1 MKAKVLTA
9 ISILCALFVISNETH
24 GCYPSDTT
32 PPIVTITS
40 PTSNP
45 TYSTSSSP
53 LSIGGT
59 ASDNIGVTQVT
70 WSNDRG
76 GSGTC
81 SGTTSWSASNIT
93 LYSGVNVIT
102 VTARDSAGNTGTDTL
117 TVTYTP
123 PDPTPPAAPTNL
135 TANAVSSSQI
145 DLDWDD
151 NTELD
156 LSHYNVHRSTNIGGP
171 YSQVATNVTL
181 SQHSDTGLSASTTYY
196 YVVTAVDTA
205 SNESGYS
212 NEASDTT
219 YAPDLPPAAPT
230 DLTAN
235 AVSSSQIDLDWD
247 DNTEPD
253 LSHYNVHRSTT
264 PGDPYSQVATNVT
277 LSQHSDTGLSA
288 STTYYY
294 VVTAVDT
301 ASNESGYS
309 NEASDTTGPAAP
321 TNLTATAGSSS
332 RIDLQWTDNAN
343 DEDGFRIER
352 KISGGAYEE
361 ITTVSPDVTRYYDI
375 GLDSSETYTY
385 HVCSYKGD
393 CNSTWSNE
401 ATQSPLP
408 VAPSGLTAISGNGVV
423 DLSWMDNTETDF
435 HHYDVYRS
443 LTSGSGYS
451 KINSSD
457 VSVSNYTDNTVTNGT
472 TYYYIVKATDNSSN
486 ESSASNEATGFPR
499 DTSPPGAP
507 TGLSVTAIGD
517 RLVRLSW
524 TANTEPDV
532 DSYNVYRS
540 TAPGSGYARIAT
552 GVTGVT
558 IVTYDDTTVFNG
570 IPYYYRVTA
579 VDTSGNESPYSDDE
593 ASGTPLDSDPPDAP
607 TGIYATAGDSEII
620 IDWIDNT
627 EYDLD
632 NYRVYRSTT
641 SGFTPGPPTFIN
653 SVTSSEY
660 TDSGLT
666 NGTTYY
672 YRIKAED
679 TSSNL
684 SQPSDQV
691 SATPSDLT
699 PPSTP
704 TNLTA
709 TASDG
714 QVELDWDDNAEPDL
728 QDYNIYR
735 STTSGSSYILID
747 SVSGTPPSSDYIDAT
762 VTNDEIYYYVVTA
775 VDAVSNESDASDE
788 ASAMPQD
795 TTAPAAPTGLL
806 CTVSASVSL
815 DWDDNNT
822 ELDFASYNVYRDTA
836 DGFTPGP
843 GNHIASGLTASE
855 YTDSSVTNGPTYYY
869 VVTAVDTSSNESDA
883 SGQVDAKLLDR
894 VYNNN
899 KNKWYASIQV
909 AIDDSADGDII
920 GVLQGEYNENIVF
933 DDKNITLTGPDPDNP
948 DVVDATIIKGSVSE
962 PDHVVQFISGSNSKL
977 KGFKIRNSGGTNSG
991 IYCSLSNPVISN
1003 CIIEDNFFGV
1013 FCDSGS
1019 PSIENCIV
1027 RNNSLSGSVGI
1038 NIPIGGSGTPTIRNT
1053 LIHSING
1060 WGIGVG
1066 DGRSA
1071 TVNNSTIAN
1080 NTDKGFYC
1088 DGAAN
1093 PTVNS
1098 CIVRNNTN
1106 PSSWASSD
1114 VTYSCLQ
1121 LNPGGQGNIT
1131 DPPQFVDPGTNDYH
1145 LQSGSLCINAG
1156 DPDYA
1161 PEEGETDYDG
1171 KRRVMAEIID
1181 MGAYEF
1187 GEVIHVDC
1195 SITTSGDGSDWGD
1208 DLALKYLQDA
1218 LVGLYSAVAGDEIW
1232 VAAGEYLPG
1241 SNRTDTFQLIGGV
1254 GVYGGFA
1261 GTETSCDQ
1269 RDWQANQ
1276 TILSGDL
1283 DENDIA
1289 DEGLPEGNNS
1299 YCVVTGADLSILDGF
1314 VVVGG
1319 SVDDSAT
1326 AAGGA
1331 GVYCSNVTMTLRNC
1345 IIERNMATDGRHGAG
1360 IYSLNTSLKLEN
1372 CLIHGNMAAG
1382 NNAGGIYHGNGGA
1395 MEVTNCTIVVNA
1407 GDGVHVDNASLNI
1420 SNSILWYNRTV
1431 PDDFTFYPRRE
1442 VVLENG
1448 GTVDVAYSNID
1459 GGQGGVVGGVPNW
1472 GSGNTSDDPDF
1483 ESWGY
1488 WDLRLVNG
1496 TDLVVD
1502 STSFPVDPDQ
1512 VIIYDFAHQ
1521 AADFGKGGSHDED
1534 YFVADYLVDKKP
1546 YWDGTGGE
1554 TSTLSTKDAFD
1565 LWWNEA
1571 ADGDK
1576 GLGHFNLQVPWVC
1589 KDDDKGIFEFNSD
1602 HFFPFTTGALGP
1614 GDQSMATCT
1623 VETEPCFGQEHNWYF
1638 TLQYH
1643 TTCTFIPGM
1652 TLSFKASD
1660 DLFVAINDRV
1670 VIERGGYYVTQPS
1683 ETKLTFNADGTV
1695 TVHYVWSDPVKED
1708 ETYDFALGPDSIY
1721 DFDLFYAQRHK
1732 PATEKYPVLVVQ
1744 RTGADD
1750 EISPFYISGDYH
1762 LQSSPPLPTPSP
1774 CIDAGNNNAVPAG
1787 MLTDL
1792 GSGVRR
1798 FDDPATIDTGAPL
1811 DNDPYV
1817 DMGAYEYQFPVA
1829 PVANDDNYSVYY
1841 DTRLIVDAANGVL
1854 ANDTDENE
1862 DELTATLVTGV
1873 SNGSLTLSADGSF
1886 EYTPESGFEGVD
1898 SFTYRAEDGVEYCEA
1913 TVTISVFPP
1922 ITVYAGEPKEITM
1935 PTDPADFYVHLFD
1948 AEVDGG
1954 DPSATLTQTWSIE
1967 SVPPSGTVDFDN
1979 STSGIQDTS
1988 NAMNPVAYLDLDPD
2002 VFKYYDSVNFVLKL
2016 HGTDGVVEGD
2026 DFVVITVWPGT
2037 DPDTQTG
2044 PEVDPGSYTIPVHT
2058 WYRLDKAKV
2067 EDDGK
2072 PSGVLYYKWTVE
2084 TFVVGPPRGEV
2095 IFDDDEAYKDT
2106 TLNPNVKFT
2115 QPGNYALKLS
2125 AYDGKEFGYGIAP
2138 ITVTGGQNK
2147 PPTVEAGSDYIT
2159 SADPPVEVKFAN
2171 LAPQQPSAY
2180 GPEEDDDLTYLW
2192 SVSGPVIGATFN
2204 SLEVLQPEVT
2214 FTKAGTYVCTL
2225 TVNDGHNDD
2234 VSDSMKVII
2243 KPYPDVYAGENKP
2256 VTATSGIVNNVEL
2269 DDARVR
2275 EYALPIGN
2283 VDINWSSSNPSLV
2296 HFSDSTIEK
2305 PTVTIDDED
2314 GDPADIDD
2322 IVGVYELTLTA
2333 NDPDMAG
2340 DVTDTVWITVNR
2352 NPNLEPTLKKSV
2364 YVISDTDARLSE
2376 MKVYE
2381 IDEQSIL
2388 THQTNHTLDTSGGSG
2403 SGAVGLGI
2411 DKENEFLF
2419 VTFELHNVIEVVDA
2433 KTMTYVD
2440 TVTAPG
2446 ACNLADIVVDQGKQK
2461 VYTVGR
2467 DSNRLYVYSWDP
2479 VNKLLTRDGIDS
2491 PYVQLDGLGSC
2502 HRCMRVRDCE
2512 YINGAYGI
2520 ALDEQIGRLY
2530 VTDGSNIIRY
2540 YNSDPY
2546 INTDYAPWQKMGE
2559 IDVSP
2564 HNAIGIAVDV
2574 ERQYLYTGTSQ
2585 FGDVE
2590 STTLCQYDITNN
2602 TINATTVGS
2611 IVLGIS
2617 VDEDTGYVYLTTYVW
2632 GELDCTGMTCDH
2644 LFVYDS
2650 NLTQQSWDSGD
2661 IGNPSDVVVG
2671 GNVAFKYDIG
2681 TITKT
2686 ATFIEDQPFVA
2697 GSSVSPLDN
2706 TKDEITYDI
2715 TYNIQY
2721 QPLDP
2726 TGVAVETYITDYLSR
2741 DVDFVWASHQ
2751 AIYDPDK
2758 RKVTWYLGD
2767 LLEGASGTFQI
2778 KVKVNEFAKPGG
2790 VITNRCEIE
2799 SNARYTP
2806 TENSDVAVDWWA
2818 DNKIIYVNQNGF
2830 DGSGTSW
2837 ETAYKYLDEA
2847 LLCAHNYIEQGI
2859 WENGGEIWVA
2869 AGLYNPAYV
2878 ENELFTETYQMF
2890 DGVDLYGGFKGNENS
2905 IEQRDSS
2912 DPASETTLRSFYV
2925 DVDYVITGADNVT
2938 IDGFTIQGGYKGG
2951 VHCGHNG
2958 ASFTISNCIIEG
2970 SNEYAYAAGI
2980 YCRGSSPLIQD
2991 CKIQFNLNGI
3001 YAESF
3006 DSTPPIPAS
3015 PVIQDCEIQWNE
3027 QSGIYS
3033 YESSPVI
3040 KGSKIRYNEDHGV
3053 YCYKTVTP
3061 EIINNWICDNGT
3073 DGSGYGIYLH
3083 RCSDVTTI
3091 RNNTIAY
3098 NDDYGIRLYL
3108 GSAQPVISNC
3118 IIVSNGSNPEYNLY
3132 GATFDVSYSCI
3143 EDGESDYS
3151 VSNNNSTYD
3160 PQSDDPLFEN
3170 ASSGDY
3176 HLMSS
3181 SPYVRNTGNNTGIP
3195 SDEIDVD
3202 GEPRIIANTVDIG
3215 GDEYTP
3221 AKVEAGSYKEV
3232 TLPLT
3237 GSIDVKL
3244 DDASLADIDL
3254 DNIPAELTV
3263 RWSKLSGADDGI
3275 IQLPNPAATLQGLNP
3290 TITFVKSDIYV
3301 LKLLAYNDLDSD
3313 ETCDP
3318 GEELGADIVVI
3329 KVNLGIDLTSTPE
3342 QTELP
3347 DNSVQLSANFVGGTP
3362 DTIQLFGH
3370 EEYVSFDYDNGQVVG
3385 QTEPIDPSY
3394 IIAPSS
3400 IKTVFTGGPAI
3411 YELVLIAYDSSGY
3424 LIGEATIQVP
3434 VSHQLVH
3441 VNAGDDQTIIWP
3453 DNRVNLDG
3461 SINGYTPDSVQW
3473 DVSEEAEPLV
3483 TFGDDLSLQTWI
3495 RFDEPGIYEIG
3506 LLALD
3511 EDGNIVG
3518 VDTVVITVNPPD
3530 YGQLV
3535 VDAGQDQQITL
3546 PQDFVFLSGSVTGTL
3561 PGDTIQWEF
3570 SGQAGLLDIVNPAS
3584 LNTKVTFQDIDV
3596 PPDGAPEAGDYILN
3610 LVVRDS
3616 LNNIIG
3622 VDNVVI
3628 SVNFNQVVVDAG
3640 EDQTV
3645 VWSSDG
3651 VIVNLNGNVISG
3663 DYDSVQWIDPSG
3675 GLITFGN
3682 GLIGDD
3688 EKLQTTATIAQPGEY
3703 HISLVAKDENGNYL
3717 AGDVVVIIAS
3727 FEEVVIDAGQDQEII
3742 DYPYQSE
3749 VSLNGRIIEGDPAST
3764 EWMLPS
3770 VITDEGPEYYGPTGS
3785 LSSWVKVP
3793 GPGIYPI
3800 GLVAR
3805 NGAGDIIG
3813 WDEMTLTVYP
3823 ESCDICDATVD
3834 LVSTNG
3840 EYEVT
3845 LDSDTGTATIQLRG
3859 DVGGSYTPPVEW
3871 LHYAPAENLTL
3882 VPSEDENYYYANITF
3897 YRPGIYDISL
3907 QVRDEGNV
3915 VAFDAVRIVVNPQQQ
3930 WDESM
3935 SSCTAAASYED
3946 QYGTAIGV
3954 ILPTSGSI
3962 QVNLESTV
3970 TGTGTYYTKWVDPT
3984 ATGLLNIDN
3993 PEAGN
3998 THITFDSTDDP
4009 GVYNIDFVVRDTD
4022 PSGDIL
4028 AVIDLY
4034 ITVYPAD
4041 YIGGVLTVDAGEK
4054 QEVTL
4059 PPSGNKVRVKLDGS
4073 VSGLCGLCTTQWI
4086 SPSLGA
4092 DDVEFDDAG
4101 DPQTWATVEGPAI
4114 YELKLIAKDELG
4126 RVLAFDRV
4134 TIVVHYY
4141 ESQGLFVEATATPS
4155 EITLSV
4161 DESVSLSGILK
4172 GESYAITGV
4181 EWLAYMASDV
4191 VHFANSRQLDTTA
4204 TFDAPGVYMLILLAL
4219 DSDMVIGWDTVDVT
4233 VNEPKI
4239 NVTIKARKAGTED
4252 SWVEQY
4258 SAIFDSSV
4266 GSETIALNT
4275 YITGTGEPGSMS
4287 YQWSVSDGDD
4297 TEVTFANETSK
4308 DTDVTITASGVYE
4321 LQLDVKEGAT
4331 VIGRDRIKVI
4341 LLSDV
4346 PLVWA
4351 GRGYPLVGT
4360 GVDNILR
4367 LDKAYVYDIDF
4378 DELFITWTY
4387 TGPGSAS
4394 FSYDAPDYSKQNPG
4408 VWFDTEGIYTLTLSY
4423 NDGVSPE
4430 QQDIVDIVVKDSD
4443 NFVYAGADKTTT
4455 EFSYLPLFDAFACPP
4470 SQSLTYQWTVTEYP
4484 DEAKFKFRPSA
4495 SALNPKVS
4503 FDTAGDYEL
4512 TLTVHDGGVLFGLD
4526 KVSVR
4531 VDEFPLEDD
4540 TYPALTVTSS
4550 INDGDT
4556 ACVDASGDISITV
4569 DASDDNLYTVYLQ
4582 LVHVSTQDSAYVEPD
4597 DVTIIKGTRDNP
4609 QQIELEYSLDTH
4621 SLPVSGDGDFEIRVY
4636 AIDKGHNQSTD
4647 TIGFTNGCVIHSFK
4661 VNPEIVESAEQ
4672 NITFTAN
4679 LSGDPAPS
4687 GSFRI
4692 LNSNNQT
4699 VYGPETV
4706 NHPVNVNGTASS
4718 LGLTVDGPYKAKLE
4732 ADSDVAY
4739 VYFDVLVNAGGLSEP
4754 TAEITNLENGLDYG
4768 GEKKNIVQSNPLPE
4782 VNEGLFV
4789 LEGTACHD
4797 IFPDDVYY
4805 KIEVYDSRIKA
4816 YEYDYDVNGDIVYLY
4831 ENWKYYPEFIVKNVT
4846 PGQLEDGYYHGCDAS
4861 GVLGELDFSGLQN
4874 GAYLLLLTVECH
4886 GKENYDSV
4894 KFALNCPLKIGNI
4907 KFSQEDMVIPV
4918 GNYPLRVIRSYD
4930 GFNKDRNGD
4939 FGYGWVFDFGDL
4951 DVELN
4956 EERYGEGLDSIRIGG
4971 DFDRDVTLTLPD
4983 GRRVTFVSYMD
4994 GRLRGLKGEWYLRY
5008 LSPEGVD
5015 ATLRPL
5021 ENERLI
5027 YMLGTGYYW
5036 DDDTPTNFA
5045 PIGIAADLSL
5055 HDISG
5060 WVLRTSD
5067 GTQYNVNR
5075 PATAKGMDDDFFGLF
5090 WKFQSCGEPYLD
5102 SIVTESG
5109 ETIDFEGDKVI
5120 YKDCTDAVVKSI
5132 YIKREFGRII
5142 EIYPPSE
5149 LDPSGEP
5156 VTGAIPAVKYEY
5168 DSYGNL
5174 EKVKKLVDRSAATEE
5189 DKYEITTYV
5198 YEDSSHSPTDH
5209 FVTDIEDERGLSPIR
5224 YVYDDSGKL
5233 IAIYDAKNNYI
5244 ELQHDIEGRT
5254 ETVKDRSGNETIYAY
5269 DDRGRVTYTLDV
5281 TSGAQTV
5288 YTYNQY
5294 DLNGQTYTN
5303 AYPDKPCIIT
5313 DPAGNNTYYQYDDAG
5328 RTTVVIDPELNVT
5341 ATVYDNLGSIVE
5353 TSQWRP
5359 LVPNAVF
5366 PDDYPETEPSDYAAV
5381 SRTVNGYYYR
5391 ATDGTL
5397 NIIGDG
5403 SLTNLLAWTEAT
5415 VVFDDPVT
5423 TGIDETKVEHTT
5435 YDYDSKNRMV
5445 EIRKIDPDG
5454 ILPDIV
5460 TTYNYNA
5467 ASNSPD
5473 QPYKISDPYYD
5484 GDPVVYTRYF
5494 KYDDN
5499 GNQVWSWYEW
5509 NDPSGDV
5516 VGTRYV
5522 YNVTDYDGQG
5532 RSIMTRRL
5540 VDDECPFNEASLIDE
5555 VVLNTTEYD
5564 SIGKVH
5570 TVEGEYISIADGV
5583 VQTGAEGTLT
5593 VYEYDELGN
5602 LVETRTFAQKS
5613 DYDENN
5619 PYTNVLTIS
5628 RTLYDDEGRVLVTV
5642 DQHDYTDAADGTEN
5656 VYDSMGRVIET
5667 RRWAEVDIPLDNL
5680 LDSLGDVVGR
5690 KVPDG
5695 VKPANAWDG
5704 TGPTNIGW
5712 TSEADDGDSPGEL
5725 PVVKSTIVSGDEV
5738 GPLSYTRTIY
5748 DDTGRVKHS
5757 VALDESGAEQ
5767 PTTYEYDNAGKQTA
5781 VIDPLGH
5788 DLTGLSTTTIALY
5801 DGIGVNATKIDYS
5814 GFVPATHLTGNH
5826 RTETEYE
5833 GMRRKSVTDARS
5845 NTTSFEYD
5853 ALGRL
5858 IQTNHPL
5865 VDLDGV
5871 GGATD
5876 ATFTYVGYD
5885 GLGRKEWQSETTA
5898 NTGALDS
5905 RDGLRGFEY
5914 DAAGRLVK
5922 VVMAEP
5928 DADTWVW
5935 ENNPNYRY
5943 FYDDYGNLAGIL
5955 DSLDRLTVFK
5965 YNELSKQT
5973 TRYMPFE
5980 FTDPTGGEITIADIY
5995 DSVPTNHP
6003 EETRQY
6009 DELGRIDESTDYK
6022 GQVTLYEYYQAGEQ
6036 FGRAG
6041 QLEYREYYDGDPDT
6055 TGVRG
6060 SSIEYTYDAL
6070 GRKRTKAMIEY
6081 DPADGIT
6088 ITYLMVYEHVYD
6100 DYGDVMAVNV
6110 HDLDGQT
6117 YGTYR
6122 TWLASLDNTY
6132 LVDSTGYDYDMV
6144 TGQRS
6149 IVCTPA
6155 SATVPA
6161 EAQTWVEH
6169 AYDGLGRLAD
6179 VDLVRANGNDKTLA
6193 PAHYEYNPVGSRQ
6206 SLLYTNSNYTYY
6218 KYDPMNR
6225 LTSLANYVDDTE
6237 ATTLSSFAY
6246 THYADGMRYVLTES
6260 LDGGTTTKTV
6270 TYTYDNLNR
6279 IDTET
6284 GDDGTNGYTIDYD
6297 YDLAGNRTQREVIAG
6312 GQMITTTY
6320 AYDAG
6325 TDQLLS
6331 EVHAGPE
6338 WAVVLDGKPY
6348 YAYAGAWG
6356 WGTTYRDSQGRH
6368 IGPFK
6373 AFFLGLPTE
6382 WSQRLLS
6389 VVLMLLPVALLLP
6402 VVGLLYVRLR
6412 KVPVDSHRR
6421 NLSVF
6426 YRCVSVLLA
6435 YMILI
6440 HPACLQ
6446 QLAQGAVDY
6455 SGLDA
6460 RQWHE
6465 GNRIVEYGD
6474 WDGTGRTGNFTLG
6487 YDANGSVTKKITWYN
6502 NNTPA
6507 DPADDTKEE
6516 EVTYEYNLQNR
6527 LSRVIT
6533 DDQSGTLAVKEYK
6546 YNPQGIRVE
6555 AYTYETAAPFDENAP
6570 RSNEVITDYLIDAYN
6585 HTGYAQV
6592 FVEDDGTNTT
6602 SYVIGDDVL
6611 AQVTDSADPQY
6622 LLYDGH
6628 GSTRQL
6634 MASDGSTVD
6643 DSYSYDAYGVMLGG
6657 NPTSAPTTSL
6667 LYAGEQFDVDAQMYY
6682 LRARYYNPSN
6692 GLFNRM
6698 DPFAGSRQDPQSL
6711 HKYLYVHCNPVNSID
6726 PSGEM
6731 TMGNLIAFTIV
6742 AAVFV
6747 TVLAIVVGPPLYKL
6761 HRVSTLVRHSEI
6773 MDSHI
6778 LEEAIRAGDRY
6789 WSGNK
6794 SWKKLRLFVGP
6805 GGINPLTVM
6814 VTPLDKRIGGFHLYY
6829 KQGYVFV
6836 SQNAVDDGALATAF
6850 TIFAEWTHDRW
6861 LGEGLN
6867 EEQAQEA
6874 IDILIKLLPEEE
6886 RHGDF
6891 IDNYGHGWF

>member
-1 MKAKVLTA
+1 MKAKLLTA
-9 ISILCALFVISNETH
+9 ISILCTLFAIYIESYAH
-24 GCYPSDTT
+24 APGDTT
-32 PPIVTITS
+32 PPQPNPMTWATVPYATS
-40 PTSNP
+40 C
-45 TYSTSSSP
+45 SSISMTAT
-53 LSIGGT
+53 T
-59 ASDNIGVTQVT
+59 ASDPSGGIRYYFRNLTITGHDSGWITYETYEDTSLSPNTQYTYDVRAK
-70 WSNDRG
+70 DAYG
-76 GSGTC
+76 
-81 SGTTSWSASNIT
+81 NIT
-93 LYSGVNVIT
+93 QPSQQK
-102 VTARDSAGNTGTDTL
+102 SATTDT
-117 TVTYTP
+117 
-123 PDPTPPAAPTNL
+123 DSAAPTPDPM
-135 TANAVSSSQI
+135 TWAAVPDAGGSSSQI
-145 DLDWDD
+145 SMTATTASDDCSGVEYYFDETSGNPGGSASGWITSPSYVDDGLDPA
-151 NTELD
+151 TEYCYIVKAQD
-156 LSHYNVHRSTNIGGP
+156 QSSNVTGWSTTECATTEPAAPPDTTPPTPDPMTWATVP
-171 YSQVATNVTL
+171 YATGETSIAMVATTATDDSSVEYYFDETSSNPGGSDSIWQDST
-181 SQHSDTGLSASTTYY
+181 SYEDTGLQSCTAYTYQVKARDKSPNKNETGWSGIESATTL
-196 YVVTAVDTA
+196 
-205 SNESGYS
+205 G
-212 NEASDTT
+212 
-219 YAPDLPPAAPT
+219 APLAPSV
-230 DLTAN
+230 LGA
-235 AVSSSQIDLDWD
+235 
-247 DNTEPD
+247 
-253 LSHYNVHRSTT
+253 T
-264 PGDPYSQVATNVT
+264 PISV
-277 LSQHSDTGLSA
+277 
-288 STTYYY
+288 
-294 VVTAVDT
+294 
-301 ASNESGYS
+301 
-309 NEASDTTGPAAP
+309 
-321 TNLTATAGSSS
+321 S
-332 RIDLQWTDNAN
+332 RIELQWTDESD

-352 KISGGAYEE
+352 KISGGTYEE
-361 ITTVSPDVTRYYDI
+361 VTTVSPNVTRYYDI

-393 CNSTWSNE
+393 CSSTWSNE
-401 ATQSPLP
+401 AAQSPLP
-408 VAPSGLTAISGNGVV
+408 AAPSGLTAISGDGVV

-472 TYYYIVKATDNSSN
+472 TYYYVVKATDNSSN

-507 TGLSVTAIGD
+507 TGLSVTATGD
-517 RLVRLSW
+517 RLVTLSW
-524 TANTEPDV
+524 TANTEPDL

-540 TAPGSGYARIAT
+540 TTSGSGYTRIAT
-552 GVTGVT
+552 GVTGVAL
-558 IVTYDDTTVFNG
+558 VTYDDTTVFNG
-570 IPYYYRVTA
+570 ITYYYRVTA
-579 VDTSGNESPYSDDE
+579 VDTSENESSYSEVE
-593 ASGTPLDSDPPDAP
+593 ASGMPLDSDPPDAP

-632 NYRVYRSTT
+632 NYEVYRSTT
-641 SGFTPGPPTFIN
+641 SGFTPGPPTFIA
-653 SVTSSEY
+653 SVIASEY
-660 TDSGLT
+660 TNSGLT
-666 NGTTYY
+666 NGTKYY
-672 YRIKAED
+672 YKAKAID

-684 SQPSDQV
+684 SAPSDEV

-699 PPSTP
+699 PPSAP

-747 SVSGTPPSSDYIDAT
+747 SVSGAPPASDYIDTT
-762 VTNDEIYYYVVTA
+762 VTNEDTYYYVVTA
-775 VDAVSNESDASDE
+775 VDAALNESDASDE
-788 ASAMPQD
+788 VSAMPQD

-822 ELDFASYNVYRDTA
+822 EPDFASYNVYRDTT

-843 GNHIASGLTASE
+843 GNHIASGLTASQ
-855 YTDSSVTNGPTYYY
+855 YIDSSVTNGPTYYY
-869 VVTAVDTSSNESDA
+869 VVTAVDTSFNESDA

-894 VYNNN
+894 VYNDN
-899 KNKWYASIQV
+899 KDKWYPSIQD
-909 AIDDSADGDII
+909 AIDDSADGDVIQ
-920 GVLQGEYNENIVF
+920 VLQEIYNEHVVF
-933 DDKNITLTGPDPDNP
+933 DDKDITLTGPDPDNP
-948 DVVDATIIKGSVSE
+948 VVVDATVIDGGGSG
-962 PDHVVQFISGSNSKL
+962 DVVQFISGNNSKL
-977 KGFKIRNSGGTNSG
+977 KGFKIRNSGGTDSG
-991 IYCSLSNPVISN
+991 IYCNSSNPVISN
-1003 CIIEDNFFGV
+1003 CIIENNYLGIL
-1013 FCDSGS
+1013 CDSAS
-1019 PSIENCIV
+1019 PVIK
-1027 RNNSLSGSVGI
+1027 NNIIRSNSSTGVQVPNDSV
-1038 NIPIGGSGTPTIRNT
+1038 GTPTILNN
-1053 LIHSING
+1053 LIHNNG
-1060 WGIGVG
+1060 WGVAVG
-1066 DGRSA
+1066 DNGLA
-1071 TVNNSTIAN
+1071 VIKNCTVTN
-1080 NTDKGFYC
+1080 NTKGFNC
-1088 DGAAN
+1088 GTGAA
-1093 PTVNS
+1093 PTVTNCVVS
-1098 CIVRNNTN
+1098 GNTN
-1106 PSSWASSD
+1106 DSDWASSD

-1121 LNPGGQGNIT
+1121 LDPGGQGNIT
-1131 DPPQFVDPGTNDYH
+1131 DPPQFVDPSTDDYH

-1156 DPDYA
+1156 DPAYA
-1161 PEEGETDYDG
+1161 PEEGETDHDG
-1171 KRRVMAEIID
+1171 KRRIMAERID

-1187 GEVIHVDC
+1187 GEVIYVNDDAAGMNNG
-1195 SITTSGDGSDWGD
+1195 TSWTD
-1208 DLALKYLQDA
+1208 AYNYLQDA
-1218 LVGLYSAVAGDEIW
+1218 LDNVVSGVVGGDEIW
-1232 VAAGEYLPG
+1232 IAAGVYKPDENTAVSYNDEPAQ
-1241 SNRTDTFQLIGGV
+1241 SFVLISDV
-1254 GVYGGFA
+1254 VLYGGFD
-1261 GTETSCDQ
+1261 GVDDSSVDE
-1269 RDWQANQ
+1269 RDLVNNE
-1276 TILSGDL
+1276 TILSGDI
-1283 DENDIA
+1283 DNGDDPVVSSPTA
-1289 DEGLPEGNNS
+1289 YGLPDAENS
-1299 YCVVTGADLSILDGF
+1299 YHVVTGADDAILDGF
-1314 VVVGG
+1314 TILGG
-1319 SVDDSAT
+1319 YARDTQED
-1326 AAGGA
+1326 GGA
-1331 GVYCSNVTMTLRNC
+1331 IYCDGVSPTIINC
-1345 IIERNMATDGRHGAG
+1345 IITRNRAEGHGAG
-1360 IYSLNTSLKLEN
+1360 IYCGTGALTDIIN
-1372 CLIHGNMAAG
+1372 CIFTGNWTA
-1382 NNAGGIYHGNGGA
+1382 GNGGNVYSA
-1395 MEVTNCTIVVNA
+1395 NGSDTQLINCTISDNS
-1407 GDGVHVDNASLNI
+1407 GDGIHCDSAVTTIENCI
-1420 SNSILWYNRTV
+1420 IWRNRTSIG
-1431 PDDFTFYPRRE
+1431 DTAYELRE
-1442 VVLENG
+1442 ICLS
-1448 GTVDVAYSNID
+1448 GTATVNVNYSNVE
-1459 GGQGGVVGGVPNW
+1459 GGQSGVIVGTGTLNW
-1472 GSGNTSDDPDF
+1472 GSGNDSTDPPATQ
-1483 ESWGY
+1483 WGV
-1488 WDLRLVNG
+1488 WDWRKIDG
-1496 TDLVVD
+1496 TDFDLTD
-1502 STSFPVDPDQ
+1502 TEYIDPSD
-1512 VIIYDFAHQ
+1512 VIMYDFQFQFSDMNKNCGHIREYII
-1521 AADFGKGGSHDED
+1521 ADTLCYENSC
-1534 YFVADYLVDKKP
+1534 
-1546 YWDGTGGE
+1546 DGTSYDCCIDGE
-1554 TSTLSTKDAFD
+1554 PHYQKPIFDAAPGSKTVT
-1565 LWWNEA
+1565 NA
-1571 ADGDK
+1571 GK
-1576 GLGHFNLQVPWVC
+1576 FNLWFSSDSDLEKWNGPINTNIEVPWQCVN
-1589 KDDDKGIFEFNSD
+1589 DGKGIFKFDSD
-1602 HFFPFTTGALGP
+1602 HFFPIDDWCSDCDAQCENCNPAGCGP
-1614 GDQSMATCT
+1614 YSSCGDTYFECDTPGCT
-1623 VETEPCFGQEHNWYF
+1623 DEHNNDF

-1643 TTCTFIPGM
+1643 TKSTYIEGQKLLFE
-1652 TLSFKASD
+1652 ASD
-1660 DLFVAINDRV
+1660 DIFVAFNNDIIV
-1670 VIERGGYYVTQPS
+1670 NKGGYWVNYASKT
-1683 ETKLTFNADGTV
+1683 EIELGANGTITLYDWDNADGSV
-1695 TVHYVWSDPVKED
+1695 RYD
-1708 ETYDFALGPDSIY
+1708 EARGPDVYTIETGLKEGDIY
-1721 DFDLFYAQRHK
+1721 DFHMFWAQRREPK
-1732 PATEKYPVLVVQ
+1732 SVLIMEKSY
-1744 RTGADD
+1744 
-1750 EISPFYISGDYH
+1750 ESSPFFVPGDYH
-1762 LQSSPPLPTPSP
+1762 LVSDPEPSIDVP
-1774 CIDAGNNNAVPAG
+1774 CIDVGNNSTV
-1787 MLTDL
+1787 LSDVTSDL
-1792 GSGVRR
+1792 DGGLRF
-1798 FDDPATIDTGAPL
+1798 FDDPDTTDGGNGTAPI
-1811 DNDPYV
+1811 V

-1841 DTRLIVDAANGVL
+1841 DKTLIVDAANGVL

-1898 SFTYRAEDGVEYCEA
+1898 SFTYRAEDGAEYCEA

-1935 PTDPADFYVHLFD
+1935 PTDPANFYVHLFD
-1948 AEVDGG
+1948 ADVDGG
-1954 DPSATLTQTWSIE
+1954 DPSATLTQTWSVR
-1967 SVPPSGTVDFDN
+1967 SKPPSGTVDFDD
-1979 STSGIQDTS
+1979 STPGIQDTS
-1988 NAMNPVAYLDLDPD
+1988 NAMNPVAYLDLNPD
-2002 VFKYYDSVNFVLKL
+2002 VFNSYDRDTVDFVLRL

-2026 DFVVITVWPGT
+2026 DFVTITVWPGT
-2037 DPDTQTG
+2037 DTQTG
-2044 PEVDPGSYTIPVHT
+2044 PEVDPGSYTIPVNT
-2058 WYRLDKAKV
+2058 SYRLDKAKV

-2072 PSGVLYYKWTVE
+2072 PSGVLYYKWMVE
-2084 TFVVGPPRGEV
+2084 IFVVGPPRGEV
-2095 IFDDDEAYKDT
+2095 IFDDDEAYNDT

-2147 PPTVEAGSDYIT
+2147 PPIVEAGGDYIT

-2171 LAPQQPSAY
+2171 LAPQPSAY
-2180 GPEEDDDLTYLW
+2180 DEEGDELTYSW
-2192 SVSGPVIGATFN
+2192 SVSPVIGATFN

-2214 FTKAGTYVCTL
+2214 FTKPRTYVCTL

-2234 VSDSMKVII
+2234 VSDSMNVVI
-2243 KPYPDVYAGENKP
+2243 KPYPGVYAGENKA
-2256 VTATSGIVNNVEL
+2256 VTATSGIVENIPL

-2283 VDINWSSSNPSLV
+2283 VSINWSSSNPSLV
-2296 HFSDSTIEK
+2296 HFSDSTIEN

-2352 NPNLEPTLKKSV
+2352 NPNLEPTYKKSV
-2364 YVISDTDARLSE
+2364 YVISDTDAWPHSK

-2381 IDEQSIL
+2381 IDELSIL
-2388 THQTNHTLDTSGGSG
+2388 SHQTDHTLEKGWGSG
-2403 SGAVGLGI
+2403 FGAVGLGI

-2419 VTFELHNVIEVVDA
+2419 VTFERQNVIEVIDA
-2433 KTMTYVD
+2433 RTMTYVD

-2446 ACNLADIVVDQGKQK
+2446 ACNLAGIVVDQGKQK

-2479 VNKLLTRDGIDS
+2479 VNTLLTRDSIDS

-2502 HRCMRVRDCE
+2502 DRCMDDCE
-2512 YINGAYGI
+2512 FANGAYGI

-2559 IDVSP
+2559 IDLGS
-2564 HNAIGIAVDV
+2564 NDAIGIAVDSAN
-2574 ERQYLYTGTSQ
+2574 QYLYTGTSQ
-2585 FGDVE
+2585 FGDME
-2590 STTLCQYDITNN
+2590 STKLCQYDITNN
-2602 TINATTVGS
+2602 TINTTTVGS
-2611 IVLGIS
+2611 IVIGIS
-2617 VDEDTGYVYLTTYVW
+2617 VDEDTGYVYLTTYAW

-2650 NLTQQSWDSGD
+2650 SLAELWRSGD

-2706 TKDEITYDI
+2706 TRDEITYDI

-2721 QPLDP
+2721 QPGDP

-2741 DVDFVWASHQ
+2741 HVDFVSASHQ

-2778 KVKVNEFAKPGG
+2778 KVKVNELAKPGG

-2837 ETAYKYLDEA
+2837 QTAYKYLDEA

-2878 ENELFTETYQMF
+2878 ENEVFTETYQMF
-2890 DGVDLYGGFKGNENS
+2890 DGVDLYGGFKGNESS
-2905 IEQRDSS
+2905 IEQRDFS

-2925 DVDYVITGADNVT
+2925 DVEYVVTGADNVT

-2970 SNEYAYAAGI
+2970 SGGDTVTNAAGI
-2980 YCRGSSPLIQD
+2980 FCCGSSPVIQD
-2991 CKIQFNLNGI
+2991 CKIQFNNAYGVYI
-3001 YAESF
+3001 EPSE
-3006 DSTPPIPAS
+3006 STPA
-3015 PVIQDCEIQWNE
+3015 VIQDCEIQWNE
-3027 QSGIYS
+3027 KSGIYC

-3040 KGSKIRYNEDHGV
+3040 KGSKIRYNGDEGV

-3073 DGSGYGIYLH
+3073 DGSGYGIYL
-3083 RCSDVTTI
+3083 RYCSGVTTI
-3091 RNNTIAY
+3091 RNNTIVN
-3098 NDDYGIRLYL
+3098 NDDYGIRRYS
-3108 GSAQPVISNC
+3108 GSALPVISNC
-3118 IIVSNGSNPEYNLY
+3118 IIVSNGSNPEYNLE
-3132 GATFDVSYSCI
+3132 GATFNVSYSCI
-3143 EDGESDYS
+3143 EEGESNYS
-3151 VSNNNSTYD
+3151 GSNNSTYD
-3160 PQSDDPLFEN
+3160 PQSDDPLFES

-3181 SPYVRNTGNNTGIP
+3181 SPYVINTGDISGI
-3195 SDEIDVD
+3195 SDETDID
-3202 GEPRIIANTVDIG
+3202 GEPRIIENTVDIG

-3254 DNIPAELTV
+3254 ENIPAELTV
-3263 RWSKLSGADDGI
+3263 QWSKLSGADDGI

-3441 VNAGDDQTIIWP
+3441 VNAGDDRTIIWP

-3483 TFGDDLSLQTWI
+3483 TFGDDLSLQTWV
-3495 RFDEPGIYEIG
+3495 RFDGPGIYEIG

-3688 EKLQTTATIAQPGEY
+3688 EKLQTTATITQPGEY
-3703 HISLVAKDENGNYL
+3703 HITLVAKDENGNYL
-3717 AGDVVVIIAS
+3717 AGDVVVVIVS
-3727 FEEVVIDAGQDQEII
+3727 FEEVVVDAGQDQEII

-3749 VSLNGRIIEGDPAST
+3749 VSLNGRIIEGNPSST
-3764 EWMLPS
+3764 EWMFPS
-3770 VITDEGPEYYGPTGS
+3770 VITDAGPEYYGPTDS

-3845 LDSDTGTATIQLRG
+3845 LAPDTGTAELQLTG
-3859 DVGGSYTPPVEW
+3859 TVTGSYTPPVEW

-3882 VPSEDENYYYANITF
+3882 APSEDENYYYADITF

-3907 QVRDEGNV
+3907 QVRDGGNV

-3930 WDESM
+3930 WDASM
-3935 SSCTAAASYED
+3935 SSCTATIEYSAITLPAPGED
-3946 QYGTAIGV
+3946 DIIVNLTSAV
-3954 ILPTSGSI
+3954 SGS
-3962 QVNLESTV
+3962 
-3970 TGTGTYYTKWVDPT
+3970 GTYHTKWVDPT
-3984 ATGLLNIDN
+3984 WVDPMPTGLLNIDN

-4041 YIGGVLTVDAGEK
+4041 YIGDVLTVDAGEK

-4059 PPSGNKVRVKLDGS
+4059 PPSGNKVRVKLNGS

-4181 EWLAYMASDV
+4181 EWLAYMASDL

-4233 VNEPKI
+4233 VNEPK
-4239 NVTIKARKAGTED
+4239 VSATAKAKKAGTED
-4252 SWVEQY
+4252 PWVEQY

-4266 GSETIALNT
+4266 GSETITLNT
-4275 YITGTGEPGSMS
+4275 DITGTGEPASMS
-4287 YQWSVSDGDD
+4287 YQWSVSDGDN
-4297 TEVTFANETSK
+4297 TKVTFTNETSK

-4346 PLVWA
+4346 PIVWA

-4378 DELFITWTY
+4378 DESLITWTY
-4387 TGPGSAS
+4387 TGPGSAY

-4408 VWFDTEGIYTLTLSY
+4408 VWFDTEGVYELTLSY
-4423 NDGVSPE
+4423 SDIINPE
-4430 QQDIVDIVVKDSD
+4430 EDKVDIVVKDSD

-4470 SQSLTYQWTVTEYP
+4470 SQGLTYQWTVTESP
-4484 DEAKFKFRPSA
+4484 DGAKFKFRPSA

-4556 ACVDASGDISITV
+4556 VCEDISITV

-4699 VYGPETV
+4699 VYGPQTV
-4706 NHPVNVNGTASS
+4706 NDPVNVNGTANS

-4732 ADSDVAY
+4732 ADGDVAY

-4782 VNEGLFV
+4782 VEEGLFV

-4797 IFPDDVYY
+4797 IFPDEVYY
-4805 KIEVYDSRIKA
+4805 KIEVYDSSIKA
-4816 YEYDYDVNGDIVYLY
+4816 YEYDYDENSDIVYLY

-4846 PGQLEDGYYHGCDAS
+4846 PGQLENGYHHGCDAS

-4894 KFALNCPLKIGNI
+4894 EFALNCPLKIGNV
-4907 KFSQEDMVIPV
+4907 KFSQEDMVVSV

-4930 GFNKDRNGD
+4930 SFNKDKNGD
-4939 FGYGWVFDFGDL
+4939 FGYGWTFDFGDL

-4983 GRRVTFVSYMD
+4983 GRRVTFISYMD
-4994 GRLRGLKGEWYLRY
+4994 GYFRGLKGEWYLRY
-5008 LSPEGVD
+5008 QSPEGVD
-5015 ATLRPL
+5015 ARLRPL

-5027 YMLGTGYYW
+5027 YLFGTGYYW
-5036 DDDTPTNFA
+5036 TDDVSGTDFA

-5060 WVLRTSD
+5060 WVLRTGD
-5067 GTQYNVNR
+5067 GTEYTINR
-5075 PATAKGMDDDFFGLF
+5075 PSTPKGMDDDFFGLF
-5090 WKFQSCGEPYLD
+5090 WQFRSCGEPYLEK
-5102 SIVTESG
+5102 IVTTSG
-5109 ETIDFEGDKVI
+5109 ETTEFGSDTVI
-5120 YKDCTDAVVKSI
+5120 SKDCDGIEVKSI
-5132 YIKREFGRII
+5132 TIQREFGRIT
-5142 EIYPPSE
+5142 EIYAPGETPG
-5149 LDPSGEP
+5149 LDDPSL
-5156 VTGAIPAVKYEY
+5156 KYEY

-5174 EKVKKLVDRSAATEE
+5174 KKVKKLVDPSAATEE
-5189 DKYEITTYV
+5189 EKCEMTTYI
-5198 YEDSSHSPTDH
+5198 YEDSSHRPTDH

-5224 YVYDDSGKL
+5224 YVYDDGGKL

-5244 ELQHDIEGRT
+5244 ELKHDIEGRT
-5254 ETVKDRSGNETIYAY
+5254 ETVKDRLGNETVYAY

-5294 DLNGQTYTN
+5294 NLNGQTYTN
-5303 AYPDKPCIIT
+5303 AYPDKPCIVK
-5313 DPAGNNTYYQYDDAG
+5313 DPSEKNTYYQYDDAG

-5341 ATVYDNLGSIVE
+5341 ATVYDNVGNIIE
-5353 TSQWRP
+5353 MSQWRP
-5359 LVPNAVF
+5359 LSSSAAF
-5366 PDDYPETEPSDYAAV
+5366 PTDYPYTQPNPADYVEV
-5381 SRTVNGYYYR
+5381 STTRSAYNGNSLLIF
-5391 ATDGTL
+5391 TGTTT
-5397 NIIGDG
+5397 GQVG
-5403 SLTNLLAWTEAT
+5403 SLTWHDITVNYYTTKNYLKHVVKINTDDTVMQADDFANFNALVDDAWSNDSAALSYFSNITNLDNGAEYDLNYH
-5415 VVFDDPVT
+5415 V
-5423 TGIDETKVEHTT
+5423 ITT
-5435 YDYDSKNRMV
+5435 YEYDQV
-5445 EIRKIDPDG
+5445 
-5454 ILPDIV
+5454 
-5460 TTYNYNA
+5460 
-5467 ASNSPD
+5467 NSGSYD
-5473 QPYKISDPYYD
+5473 QPYRISDPYYGAD
-5484 GDPVVYTRYF
+5484 VSIVTDPFADVHARYF
-5494 KYDDN
+5494 YYDAK
-5499 GNQVWSWYEW
+5499 GNQIWSWYEW
-5509 NDPSGDV
+5509 DDPSGDV

-5532 RSIMTRRL
+5532 RSIMTWRL
-5540 VDDECPFNEASLIDE
+5540 VDDECPFNEAGLIDE
-5555 VVLNTTEYD
+5555 VVLSTTEYD

-5602 LVETRTFAQKS
+5602 LVETRTYAQKS

-5642 DQHDYTDAADGTEN
+5642 DPHDYTDVADGTEN
-5656 VYDSMGRVIET
+5656 VYDSMGRVIKT

-5680 LDSLGDVVGR
+5680 LDSLGNVVGR

-5704 TGPTNIGW
+5704 SGTAPSNIGW

-5748 DDTGRVKHS
+5748 DDAGRVKHS

-5767 PTTYEYDNAGKQTA
+5767 PTTYQYDNAGKQTE

-5788 DLTGLSTTTIALY
+5788 DISGLSVLTTITLY
-5801 DGIGVNATKIDYS
+5801 DGTEVDKHDFDD
-5814 GFVPATHLTGNH
+5814 FVDSTHLTGDH
-5826 RTETEYE
+5826 KTKTEYE
-5833 GMRRKSVTDARS
+5833 GTRRSAVVDARGFETDA
-5845 NTTSFEYD
+5845 NPDDYKTQFVYD
-5853 ALGRL
+5853 AIGRL
-5858 IQTNHPL
+5858 IKTQHPSADYIDHSDNPQTGPL
-5865 VDLDGV
+5865 YTHL
-5871 GGATD
+5871 
-5876 ATFTYVGYD
+5876 GYD
-5885 GLGRKEWQSETTA
+5885 GLGRKEWQSNTTYRNDPA
-5898 NTGALDS
+5898 DLTSEDGVKWFDS
-5905 RDGLRGFEY
+5905 
-5914 DAAGRLVK
+5914 DAAGRVK
-5922 VVMAEP
+5922 GVQLPEVDIP
-5928 DADTWVW
+5928 GGGTDT
-5935 ENNPNYRY
+5935 PYY
-5943 FYDDYGNLAGIL
+5943 TYIYDEYGNLAGIL

-5965 YNELSKQT
+5965 YNELGKQT
-5973 TRYMPFE
+5973 TKYMPFA
-5980 FTDPTGGEITIADIY
+5980 FTDPTPGTPITIDDIY
-5995 DSVPTNHP
+5995 DALNSALPDY
-6003 EETRQY
+6003 EQRWY
-6009 DELGRIDESTDYK
+6009 DALGRLKVRLDYK
-6022 GQVTLYEYYQAGEQ
+6022 EQATGY
-6036 FGRAG
+6036 FYDSLNR
-6041 QLEYREYYDGDPDT
+6041 LEYKKLYAADATPGDGVNDNYPDNPAK
-6055 TGVRG
+6055 V
-6060 SSIEYTYDAL
+6060 YQYVYDAL
-6070 GRKRTKAMIEY
+6070 GRKAQVIVDGVVEQDFDY
-6081 DPADGIT
+6081 DTEGRIISIDTSQTPDVEIGYGYNSVTGRKEVVLTPDTDVWADVDTQVGYTYDQLGRLKNVEVDKRNGVDLTDDNPTGEQEIT
-6088 ITYLMVYEHVYD
+6088 TY
-6100 DYGDVMAVNV
+6100 DYTPVGSIDTIIHRVNGTDVLIGN
-6110 HDLDGQT
+6110 
-6117 YGTYR
+6117 
-6122 TWLASLDNTY
+6122 
-6132 LVDSTGYDYDMV
+6132 YDYD
-6144 TGQRS
+6144 
-6149 IVCTPA
+6149 A
-6155 SATVPA
+6155 
-6161 EAQTWVEH
+6161 
-6169 AYDGLGRLAD
+6169 L
-6179 VDLVRANGNDKTLA
+6179 
-6193 PAHYEYNPVGSRQ
+6193 
-6206 SLLYTNSNYTYY
+6206 
-6218 KYDPMNR
+6218 NR
-6225 LTSLANYVDDTE
+6225 LDELTWSNPSQLYRYDYDC
-6237 ATTLSSFAY
+6237 
-6246 THYADGMRYVLTES
+6246 YADGQRQKVKEYNASDQQVVEIAW
-6260 LDGGTTTKTV
+6260 
-6270 TYTYDNLNR
+6270 TYDNLNR
-6279 IDTET
+6279 LTQEAY
-6284 GDDGTNGYTIDYD
+6284 DDLVGSSDYTDDYV
-6297 YDLAGNRTQREVIAG
+6297 YDLVGNRKEWTTG
-6312 GQMITTTY
+6312 GVTTY
-6320 AYDAG
+6320 YFYNDN
-6325 TDQLLS
+6325 DQLDKETS
-6331 EVHAGPE
+6331 DI
-6338 WAVVLDGKPY
+6338 DGLNILVSY
-6348 YAYAGAWG
+6348 
-6356 WGTTYRDSQGRH
+6356 
-6368 IGPFK
+6368 
-6373 AFFLGLPTE
+6373 
-6382 WSQRLLS
+6382 
-6389 VVLMLLPVALLLP
+6389 
-6402 VVGLLYVRLR
+6402 LY
-6412 KVPVDSHRR
+6412 D
-6421 NLSVF
+6421 
-6426 YRCVSVLLA
+6426 
-6435 YMILI
+6435 
-6440 HPACLQ
+6440 
-6446 QLAQGAVDY
+6446 D
-6455 SGLDA
+6455 
-6460 RQWHE
+6460 
-6465 GNRIVEYGD
+6465 
-6474 WDGTGRTGNFTLG
+6474 
-6487 YDANGSVTKKITWYN
+6487 NGSLTQKAVTGG
-6502 NNTPA
+6502 
-6507 DPADDTKEE
+6507 DTT
-6516 EVTYEYNLQNR
+6516 VSTYNLLNR
-6527 LSRVIT
+6527 LTSVTVGSNPAIT
-6533 DDQSGTLAVKEYK
+6533 YK
-6546 YNPQGIRVE
+6546 YNPDGIRIQKQVG
-6555 AYTYETAAPFDENAP
+6555 AGNP
-6570 RSNEVITDYLIDAYN
+6570 IDYLIDPFN
-6585 HTGYAQV
+6585 PTGHAQV
-6592 FVEDDGTNTT
+6592 FKQTQTGQSSVV
-6602 SYVIGDDVL
+6602 YIIGHDVL
-6611 AQVTDSADPQY
+6611 AEAKGTNNPVY

-6628 GSTRQL
+6628 GSVRQL
-6634 MASDGSTVD
+6634 ADNTGALIAGQAFNF
-6643 DSYSYDAYGVMLGG
+6643 DAYGNIINTVTPQT
-6657 NPTSAPTTSL
+6657 NL
-6667 LYAGEQFDVDAQMYY
+6667 LYSGEWRDSAIGLDY
-6682 LRARYYNPSN
+6682 LR
-6692 GLFNRM
+6692 NRWL
-6698 DPFAGSRQDPQSL
+6698 DPLTGRFITRDTFPGNNFDPLSL
-6711 HKYLYVHCNPVNSID
+6711 HKYVYVHDNP
-6726 PSGEM
+6726 
-6731 TMGNLIAFTIV
+6731 T
-6742 AAVFV
+6742 
-6747 TVLAIVVGPPLYKL
+6747 
-6761 HRVSTLVRHSEI
+6761 
-6773 MDSHI
+6773 
-6778 LEEAIRAGDRY
+6778 
-6789 WSGNK
+6789 
-6794 SWKKLRLFVGP
+6794 
-6805 GGINPLTVM
+6805 
-6814 VTPLDKRIGGFHLYY
+6814 
-6829 KQGYVFV
+6829 
-6836 SQNAVDDGALATAF
+6836 NAVDPLGKYFSTPYHGWRVEQEIFPHFRAAAPLNDRLTNRRINTILGTKVKWWGWDRPDLVDRTSGEVWEIKPLGRYTIARGQLLWYLYLLNTNDPLKRVWRPGMSYVPPSTVPIDAMSFAVVFPPKNGIIEYEVFDVRPTIALVVAYNLAQLRAHMAMIQLRGALCRVPF
-6850 TIFAEWTHDRW
+6850 
-6861 LGEGLN
+6861 
-6867 EEQAQEA
+6867 
-6874 IDILIKLLPEEE
+6874 
-6886 RHGDF
+6886 
-6891 IDNYGHGWF
+6891 